1 MKEQQKNDMKKEP
14 NDIAG
19 NNPLNENE
27 LESVSGGF
35 TIIDTCQK
43 CWVEMICNAMWGQCP
58 HLSLKP
64 GEGNYYLASCDA
76 GHFTNEKYNASSI

>member
-1 MKEQQKNDMKKEP
+1 MNEGQKNDLKNEQGKK
-14 NDIAG
+14 
-19 NNPLNENE
+19 PLNDNE

-43 CWVEMICNAMWGQCP
+43 RWSEMICNAMWGQCP

-64 GEGNYYLASCDA
+64 AEGNYYLASCNA
-76 GHFTNEKYNASSI
+76 GHFTDQKYSMTSI